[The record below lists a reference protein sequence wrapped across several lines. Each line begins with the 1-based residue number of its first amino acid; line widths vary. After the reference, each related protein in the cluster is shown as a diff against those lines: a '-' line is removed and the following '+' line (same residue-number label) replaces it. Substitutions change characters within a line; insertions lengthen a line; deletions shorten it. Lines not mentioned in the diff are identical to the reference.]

1 MMQIFAYP
9 ALLNIIGIVAVVAI
23 AWALSARRQDINY
36 TLIAKG
42 MVLHIAIAAIML
54 KTPFGGWAMQKVAD
68 GIAQLYA
75 AADKGID
82 FVFGS
87 LSKAQEPW
95 GFIFAF
101 QVLPIIIFF
110 GAIMNVL
117 YYYGII
123 QRIMLVLYRVL
134 RPLLGTSGA
143 ETLCAVSNSVL
154 GQTEAPLLIKNY
166 LRSMTRSE
174 IMLVMVSGMGTI
186 SGALI
191 AVYASMGVPAIHLL
205 SASIMG
211 IPATIVMAK
220 LLYPETEEPKT
231 AHGVSVSYDGS
242 SSNILDAIA
251 QGSLDGLQL
260 VLNVGAILIAFIA
273 LIDVINGMLAG
284 GIGIFNY
291 VLSSVGIASV
301 SVITL
306 QDIFSYVFAPVGW
319 LMGVPYH
326 EVYQIAQL
334 IGTKLTINEML
345 AFSQLVDLELS
356 ERGLILA
363 TYALCGFANFSCIGI
378 QIGGIG
384 ALEPNKRSVL
394 SELGMRAVLG
404 GTLANFLSAFV
415 AGLFI
420 Q

>member
-1 MMQIFAYP
+1 MMDMFAHP
-9 ALLNIIGIVAVVAI
+9 ALLNVVGIFSVLAI
-23 AWALSARRQDINY
+23 AWAFSARRHDINY
-36 TLIAKG
+36 ILIGKG
-42 MVLHIAIAAIML
+42 LLLHITIAAIML
-54 KTPFGGWAMQKVAD
+54 KTTFGGWAMQQVAD
-68 GIAQLYA
+68 GIGHLYA
-75 AADKGID
+75 AADKGIE

-95 GFIFAF
+95 GFLFAF

-110 GAIMNVL
+110 AAVMNVL

-123 QRIMLVLYRVL
+123 QRMMLVLYRLL

-191 AVYASMGVPAIHLL
+191 AVYASMGVPVIHLL
-205 SASIMG
+205 AASIMG
-211 IPATIVMAK
+211 VPATIVMAK
-220 LLYPETEEPKT
+220 LLYPETEESKT
-231 AHGVSVSYDGS
+231 AYSISVSYDGS

-251 QGSLDGLQL
+251 QGALEGLQL

-273 LIDVINGMLAG
+273 LIDVINSMLAG
-284 GIGIFNY
+284 GIGICNY
-291 VLSSVGIASV
+291 ILSNVGAASV
-301 SVITL
+301 TVITL

-319 LMGVPYH
+319 LMGVPQH

-334 IGTKLTINEML
+334 IGMKLTINEML
-345 AFSQLVDLELS
+345 AFSNLVDIELS

-363 TYALCGFANFSCIGI
+363 TYALCGFSNFSCIGI

-384 ALEPNKRSVL
+384 ALEPSKRSVL

-415 AGLFI
+415 VGLFI